1 MRAHILV
8 SGSRL
13 GMLIAAVACSE
24 SAVSPQAISA
34 AGMSA
39 DVSGSAQGPVMGP
52 AKEDRAPG
60 GGSNSE
66 AIDPGSL
73 DHESTPAAAGLS
85 PPAPPVAAISDA
97 SVPVGDTSIDAG
109 VTAEEWK
116 VLFNGQNLDGWTAA
130 RGGGA
135 GQTAQEIFQVTDG
148 MIHVYKGA
156 VQGSTQPNAALRT
169 NESYSSYVL
178 HLEYMWG
185 TARFSN
191 QANTERDSGIL
202 FHVFNDL
209 NLIWPDSFEFQMG
222 SSEFGG
228 NWISGDIFAVDN
240 NVRGQTSS
248 IQSGGNFVFAE
259 LANGGMRRPI
269 GAPTFNERGRT
280 NVQLDMPGWNVV
292 ELTVRADT
300 EAEYKLNGIV
310 VNRVFD
316 MEGNTGGVW
325 QPLQSGPI
333 ALQAE
338 YAEVFFRDIRL
349 LELP

>member
-1 MRAHILV
+1 MKAHILV

-13 GMLIAAVACSE
+13 GMLIAAAACSE
-24 SAVSPQAISA
+24 SAVSQPTIAA

-39 DVSGSAQGPVMGP
+39 DGNGSVEGPAMGP
-52 AKEDRAPG
+52 AQEDGAQAGESNPEVMDL
-60 GGSNSE
+60 GS
-66 AIDPGSL
+66 IDR
-73 DHESTPAAAGLS
+73 ESAPAAADVS
-85 PPAPPVAAISDA
+85 PSVSEMSDA
-97 SVPVGDTSIDAG
+97 SAPVGDTNVDAG
-109 VTAEEWK
+109 VIGEEWK
-116 VLFNGQNLDGWTAA
+116 VLFNGQNLDGWTAS

-135 GQTAQEIFQVTDG
+135 GQTVQELFQVTDG

-169 NESYSSYVL
+169 NESYSSYL
-178 HLEYMWG
+178 LYLEYMWG

-222 SSEFGG
+222 SSAYGG

-248 IQSGGNFVFAE
+248 IQAGGNFVFAE

-280 NVQLDMPGWNVV
+280 SVQLDVPGWNVI

-300 EAEYKLNGIV
+300 EAEYKLNGVV

-325 QPLQSGPI
+325 QPLRSGPI